1 MNDSSVFDTL
11 CELLNTSGARF
22 RVLEHPAEGKSDAI
36 AALRGTRP
44 EQGAK
49 AMLCTFKDGGD
60 TTALAVIP
68 GHLKIDFRKVADAVG
83 RRKATLASPDV
94 AAAVTRCVMGA
105 VPPFVFDAN
114 VTLVVDPALVERN
127 TEIAFNAGRLDRSVV
142 LDAADYVRIARPLLV
157 DITRPETT
165 DTPAPPGPRMSTN
178 RKPLPSEQASLIE
191 QVQRIAEG
199 LGEMFAPFTE
209 VVVHDLRTPEHA
221 ILAIH
226 NNLSGRAVGDPAT
239 ELGLARI
246 ADDDFPQVLANY
258 PNRFADGR
266 TAKSTSIGIKDS
278 TGRYVAALCL
288 NADVTLF
295 RGFQGMLNQ
304 FCRTDGETVVE
315 TLDPAGA
322 DAIRQRIDAFAT
334 RLATTPRELKTDQRR
349 ELMQTLKADGF
360 LEVRR
365 AMEIVSQHLGVSR
378 ATVYNDAK

>member
-1 MNDSSVFDTL
+1 MTTTRN
-11 CELLNTSGARF
+11 
-22 RVLEHPAEGKSDAI
+22 K
-36 AALRGTRP
+36 AL
-44 EQGAK
+44 
-49 AMLCTFKDGGD
+49 
-60 TTALAVIP
+60 
-68 GHLKIDFRKVADAVG
+68 
-83 RRKATLASPDV
+83 
-94 AAAVTRCVMGA
+94 
-105 VPPFVFDAN
+105 
-114 VTLVVDPALVERN
+114 
-127 TEIAFNAGRLDRSVV
+127 
-142 LDAADYVRIARPLLV
+142 
-157 DITRPETT
+157 
-165 DTPAPPGPRMSTN
+165 
-178 RKPLPSEQASLIE
+178 SEQASLIE
-191 QVQRIAEG
+191 QVRRIAEG

-209 VVVHDLRTPEHA
+209 VVVHDLRTPKHA

-246 ADDDFPQVLANY
+246 EDDDFPQVLAKL
-258 PNRFADGR
+258 PEPLCRRPHREKHVDR
-266 TAKSTSIGIKDS
+266 IKDS

-304 FCRTDGETVVE
+304 FCATDGDTIAE